1 MKLKKTVTEVARNF
15 SSFLNSVRYN
25 HDSII
30 LVRGKKEVAE
40 LRPIISGMSADN
52 FLNILKSAPHL
63 SESDLKSFSED
74 LENVRVELNDGAI
87 GDPWE

>member
-25 HDSII
+25 HDTIVLI
-30 LVRGKKEVAE
+30 RGKKEVAE

-52 FLNILKSAPHL
+52 FLNLIKLGPHL
-63 SESDLKSFSED
+63 SESDLKSFSDD
-74 LENVRVELNDGAI
+74 LKMVRETMNEAPI